1 LNRLIVIVGPTAVGK
16 SKFAFQLAQRLKGE
30 IISGD
35 SMCIYRGLDI
45 ATAKPSLEERQKIRH
60 HLIDIKNPAES
71 FSVVEFQNL
80 ATAVISD
87 VNSRGKL
94 PILVGGTGL
103 YIQALLEGFQFSSTP
118 KTTMRDV
125 LLTANKN
132 GSVEEL
138 QKNLQQIDPVSAA
151 RIHPNDHKRIIRAL
165 EVAVTEQQQ
174 ISQSKRSTP
183 AVALLFDCIV
193 LGLTMDRQRLY
204 QRINARV
211 DQMIEA
217 GLHKEISTLIGNG
230 LAADSTA
237 LQAIGCKE
245 LVACIQGS
253 ITLADAVRQIKQSSR
268 RYAKRQ
274 MTWFKRMPYIQW
286 VEQQADASDQQ
297 VLEII
302 TRQVA
307 EKFAIK

>member
-1 LNRLIVIVGPTAVGK
+1 MNRLIVIVGPTAVGK
-16 SKFAFQLAQRLKGE
+16 SKFAFQLAQRLQGE

-60 HLIDIKNPAES
+60 HLIDIKTPTES

-80 ATAVISD
+80 ATAAISD
-87 VNSRGKL
+87 VNSRGRL

-118 KTTMRDV
+118 KTTMRDA
-125 LLTANKN
+125 LLTANEN
-132 GSVEEL
+132 GSVEAF
-138 QKNLQQIDPVSAA
+138 QQLQQIDPVSAA

-165 EVAVTEQQQ
+165 EVAATEQQP
-174 ISQSKRSTP
+174 ISQSKWSTS

-204 QRINARV
+204 QRINSRV

-217 GLHKEISTLIGNG
+217 GLHKEISTLIGSG
-230 LAADSTA
+230 FAADSTA

-253 ITLADAVRQIKQSSR
+253 MTLDDAARQIKQSSR

-286 VEQQADASDQQ
+286 IDQQTDTSDQQ
-297 VLEII
+297 ILEII